1 MKVRMLTTNWIFI
14 LIRRISWHFY
24 GHEAIMNTLVEL
36 LIIASLCFQ
45 VVRNDET
52 IYLRMYAR
60 RKKRFLKILFCSLEM
75 LAKSFPLLT
84 IFTIKSVNKK
94 LKEFFKVQK
103 ECKKHNLLKI
113 TLVALLIKT
122 RHFRQFSATFGP
134 FCTNGKICHLTMP
147 TWFRR
152 LIYGMSIT
160 HVPLHLS
167 I

>member
-1 MKVRMLTTNWIFI
+1 MNCSLLPHCAFKSFVTMKQFTYGCMLDERN
-14 LIRRISWHFY
+14 
-24 GHEAIMNTLVEL
+24 
-36 LIIASLCFQ
+36 ASL
-45 VVRNDET
+45 
-52 IYLRMYAR
+52 
-60 RKKRFLKILFCSLEM
+60 ILFCSLEI

-122 RHFRQFSATFGP
+122 GHFRQFSATFGP
-134 FCTNGKICHLTMP
+134 FCTDGKICHLTMP